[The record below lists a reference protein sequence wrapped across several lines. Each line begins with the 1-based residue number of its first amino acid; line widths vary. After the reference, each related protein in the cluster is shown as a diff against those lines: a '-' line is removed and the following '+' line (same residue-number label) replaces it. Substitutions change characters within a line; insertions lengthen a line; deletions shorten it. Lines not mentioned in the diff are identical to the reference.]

1 MKITYFEDAEGM
13 SKHAATIFLQQLQQ
27 KKDLLVCAATGGSPT
42 GLYAQLAAAY
52 ADDAALFEHLRI
64 LKLDEW
70 GGIPMTDPNSCHA
83 YLQAHLLAPLQVAAD
98 RYLAFNSEVADP
110 LAECNRLQKE
120 LDRQGPIDCC
130 ILGLGKNGHLGF
142 NEPAEFLQPDC
153 HIAQLLPTTLQ
164 HNMAQ
169 SMSQRP
175 TFGMTVGMRSILQSK
190 KIILLISGKGKQTII
205 KKLLTQL
212 VSTQLPASMLWL
224 HGDVECLIDRGS
236 VMG

>member
-1 MKITYFEDAEGM
+1 
-13 SKHAATIFLQQLQQ
+13 
-27 KKDLLVCAATGGSPT
+27 
-42 GLYAQLAAAY
+42 
-52 ADDAALFEHLRI
+52 
-64 LKLDEW
+64 
-70 GGIPMTDPNSCHA
+70 
-83 YLQAHLLAPLQVAAD
+83 
-98 RYLAFNSEVADP
+98 
-110 LAECNRLQKE
+110 
-120 LDRQGPIDCC
+120 
-130 ILGLGKNGHLGF
+130 
-142 NEPAEFLQPDC
+142 LQPDC

-164 HNMAQ
+164 HDMAQ

-212 VSTQLPASMLWL
+212 VSTQLPASLLWL